1 MKLKIFTILL
11 FAIFLAGCGE
21 PRTPEL
27 YSRST
32 TPIFITNG
40 DVNKTSRSVYVYF
53 KNSSCYASTLENTVR
68 NKLLQNGFTQSVDQK
83 NADVVIMGDFASLQ
97 RLEQRERPRV
107 YMNMGYGWGG
117 YGYRH
122 SLGVGMLFGDPF
134 DDDFYDRTD
143 YYLYRAFISLMIRA
157 NGSEQR
163 TNLEIESGRN
173 LYSPSY
179 IIPYI
184 EEKAATQILGF
195 FYP

>member
-32 TPIFITNG
+32 TPICITNG

-53 KNSSCYASTLENTVR
+53 KNSSGYASTLENTVR

>member
-53 KNSSCYASTLENTVR
+53 KNSSGYASTLENTVR

-97 RLEQRERPRV
+97 RLDQRARPRV
-107 YMNMGYGWGG
+107 YMNMGYGWGS

-143 YYLYRAFISLMIRA
+143 YYLYRAFISVMIRA

>member
-53 KNSSCYASTLENTVR
+53 KNSSGYASTLENTVR

-97 RLEQRERPRV
+97 RLEQREHPRV

>member
-11 FAIFLAGCGE
+11 FAIFIAGCGE

-53 KNSSCYASTLENTVR
+53 KNSSGYTSTLENTVR

>member
-53 KNSSCYASTLENTVR
+53 KNSSGYASTLENTVR

-143 YYLYRAFISLMIRA
+143 YYLY
-157 NGSEQR
+157 
-163 TNLEIESGRN
+163 
-173 LYSPSY
+173 
-179 IIPYI
+179 
-184 EEKAATQILGF
+184 
-195 FYP
+195 

>member
-11 FAIFLAGCGE
+11 FAIFIAGCGE

-40 DVNKTSRSVYVYF
+40 DANKTSRSVYVYF
-53 KNSSCYASTLENTVR
+53 KNSSGYTSTLENTVR

>member
-53 KNSSCYASTLENTVR
+53 KNSSGYASTLENTVR

-117 YGYRH
+117 YGYSH

-143 YYLYRAFISLMIRA
+143 YYLYRAFISVMIRA

>member
-21 PRTPEL
+21 ARTPEL

-53 KNSSCYASTLENTVR
+53 KNSSGYASTLENTVR

-117 YGYRH
+117 YGYWH

-143 YYLYRAFISLMIRA
+143 YYLYRAFISVMIRA

>member
-53 KNSSCYASTLENTVR
+53 KNSSGYASTLENTVR

-157 NGSEQR
+157 NGSEQS

>member
-1 MKLKIFTILL
+1 MKKKNFTILL

-53 KNSSCYASTLENTVR
+53 KNSSGYASTLENTVR

>member
-1 MKLKIFTILL
+1 M
-11 FAIFLAGCGE
+11 
-21 PRTPEL
+21 
-27 YSRST
+27 
-32 TPIFITNG
+32 
-40 DVNKTSRSVYVYF
+40 
-53 KNSSCYASTLENTVR
+53 
-68 NKLLQNGFTQSVDQK
+68 DQK

-184 EEKAATQILGF
+184 EEKAATQILSF

>member
-53 KNSSCYASTLENTVR
+53 KNSSGYTSTLENTVR

>member
-40 DVNKTSRSVYVYF
+40 DANKTSRSVYVYF
-53 KNSSCYASTLENTVR
+53 KNSSGYASTLENTVR

-107 YMNMGYGWGG
+107 YMNMGYGWGS

-143 YYLYRAFISLMIRA
+143 YYLYRAFISVMIRA

>member
-11 FAIFLAGCGE
+11 FAIFIAGCGE

-53 KNSSCYASTLENTVR
+53 KNSSGYTSTLENTVR

-107 YMNMGYGWGG
+107 YMNMGYGWGS

-184 EEKAATQILGF
+184 EENAATQILGF

>member
-11 FAIFLAGCGE
+11 FAIFIAGCGE

-40 DVNKTSRSVYVYF
+40 DANKTSRSVYVYF
-53 KNSSCYASTLENTVR
+53 KNSSGYASTLENTVR

-107 YMNMGYGWGG
+107 YMNMGYGWGS

-143 YYLYRAFISLMIRA
+143 YYLYRAFISVMIRA

>member
-53 KNSSCYASTLENTVR
+53 KNSSGYASTLENTVR

-107 YMNMGYGWGG
+107 YMNMGYGWGS

>member
-32 TPIFITNG
+32 APIFITNG
-40 DVNKTSRSVYVYF
+40 DANKTSRSVYVYF
-53 KNSSCYASTLENTVR
+53 KNSSGYTSTLENTVR

-143 YYLYRAFISLMIRA
+143 YYLYRAFISVMIRA

>member
-40 DVNKTSRSVYVYF
+40 DANKTSRSVYVYF
-53 KNSSCYASTLENTVR
+53 KNSSGYTSTLENTVR

-143 YYLYRAFISLMIRA
+143 YYLYRAFISVMIRA

>member
-1 MKLKIFTILL
+1 MKLKIFSILL
-11 FAIFLAGCGE
+11 FAIFRAGGGE

-53 KNSSCYASTLENTVR
+53 KNSSGYASTLENTVR

-143 YYLYRAFISLMIRA
+143 YYLYRAFISVMIRA

>member
-1 MKLKIFTILL
+1 MKPKIFSILL
-11 FAIFLAGCGE
+11 FAIFFVGCGE

-27 YSRST
+27 YARST
-32 TPIFITNG
+32 VPIFINNG
-40 DVNKTSRSVYVYF
+40 
-53 KNSSCYASTLENTVR
+53 YANTLENTVR
-68 NKLLQNGFTQSVDQK
+68 NKLLQNGFTQSMDQK
-83 NADVVIMGDFASLQ
+83 SADIVIMGDFASLQ
-97 RLEQRERPRV
+97 RLERRERPRA
-107 YMNMGYGWGG
+107 YMSMGYGFGS
-117 YGYRH
+117 YGRAR
-122 SLGVGMLFGDPF
+122 SMGFGMLFGDPF

-143 YYLYRAFISLMIRA
+143 YYLYRAFISVMIRA

-163 TNLEIESGRN
+163 TNLEIESGQN

>member
-53 KNSSCYASTLENTVR
+53 KNSSGYASTLENTVR

-163 TNLEIESGRN
+163 NNLELESGRN
-173 LYSPSY
+173 LDSPSY

>member
-40 DVNKTSRSVYVYF
+40 DANKTSRSVYVYF
-53 KNSSCYASTLENTVR
+53 KNSSGYTSTLENTVR

-83 NADVVIMGDFASLQ
+83 NAEVVIMGDFASLQ

-143 YYLYRAFISLMIRA
+143 YYLYRAFISVMIRA

>member
-53 KNSSCYASTLENTVR
+53 KNSSGYASTLENTVR

-107 YMNMGYGWGG
+107 YMNMGYGWGS

-143 YYLYRAFISLMIRA
+143 YYLYRAFISVMIRA

>member
-11 FAIFLAGCGE
+11 FVIFLAGCGE

-53 KNSSCYASTLENTVR
+53 KNSSGYASTLENTVR

-107 YMNMGYGWGG
+107 YMNMGYGWGS

>member
-1 MKLKIFTILL
+1 
-11 FAIFLAGCGE
+11 
-21 PRTPEL
+21 
-27 YSRST
+27 
-32 TPIFITNG
+32 
-40 DVNKTSRSVYVYF
+40 
-53 KNSSCYASTLENTVR
+53 
-68 NKLLQNGFTQSVDQK
+68 
-83 NADVVIMGDFASLQ
+83 
-97 RLEQRERPRV
+97 
-107 YMNMGYGWGG
+107 MGYGWGG

-143 YYLYRAFISLMIRA
+143 YYLYRAFISVMIRA

>member
-53 KNSSCYASTLENTVR
+53 KNSSGYASTLENTVR

-83 NADVVIMGDFASLQ
+83 NADVVIMGDFVSLQ

-107 YMNMGYGWGG
+107 YMNMGYGWGS

>member
-21 PRTPEL
+21 PRTPEH
-27 YSRST
+27 YSTST
-32 TPIFITNG
+32 TPIFITND

-53 KNSSCYASTLENTVR
+53 KNSSGYASTLENTVR

-107 YMNMGYGWGG
+107 YMNMGYGWGS

-143 YYLYRAFISLMIRA
+143 YYLYRAFISVMIRA

>member
-40 DVNKTSRSVYVYF
+40 DANKTSRSVYVYF
-53 KNSSCYASTLENTVR
+53 KNSSGYASTLENTVR

-107 YMNMGYGWGG
+107 YMNMGYGWGS

>member
-53 KNSSCYASTLENTVR
+53 KNSSGYTSTLENTVR

-107 YMNMGYGWGG
+107 YMNMGYGWGS

>member
-40 DVNKTSRSVYVYF
+40 DANKTSRSVYVYF
-53 KNSSCYASTLENTVR
+53 KNSSGYTSTLENTVR

-143 YYLYRAFISLMIRA
+143 YYLYRAFISVMIRA

-163 TNLEIESGRN
+163 TNLEIESGQN

>member
-53 KNSSCYASTLENTVR
+53 KNSSGYASTLENTVR

-134 DDDFYDRTD
+134 DDDFYDRTV

>member
-53 KNSSCYASTLENTVR
+53 KNSSGYTSTLENTVR

-107 YMNMGYGWGG
+107 YMNMGYGWGS

-143 YYLYRAFISLMIRA
+143 YYLYRAFISVMIRA

>member
-53 KNSSCYASTLENTVR
+53 KNSSGYASTLENTVR

-117 YGYRH
+117 YGYRR
-122 SLGVGMLFGDPF
+122 SMGFGMLFGDPF

>member
-53 KNSSCYASTLENTVR
+53 KNSSGYASTLENTVR
-68 NKLLQNGFTQSVDQK
+68 NQLLQNGFTQSVDQK

>member
-11 FAIFLAGCGE
+11 FAIFIAGCGE

-53 KNSSCYASTLENTVR
+53 KNSSGYTSTLENTVR

-107 YMNMGYGWGG
+107 YMNMGYGWGS